1 MLILYNHAV
10 YCTTNVNFAK
20 NKAIF
25 MMVFS
30 RMSVYMNDVITILEN
45 IVKCYIIKFAIC
57 DVTISKTVTFLSNIC
72 SIFIYLISNPYM
84 LIIEHANIMFVNNA
98 IHYQVIVAEAT
109 TSNDYV
115 FPYCIFSTWNQQ
127 IINMTF

>member
-1 MLILYNHAV
+1 MLMLYNHAV
-10 YCTTNVNFAK
+10 YCTTNINFAK

-30 RMSVYMNDVITILEN
+30 HMSVYMNDVITILEN

-57 DVTISKTVTFLSNIC
+57 DVTILKTVTFLSNIC

-84 LIIEHANIMFVNNA
+84 LIIEHANIMFVNNT

-109 TSNDYV
+109 TSNDYI
-115 FPYCIFSTWNQQ
+115 FPYCIF
-127 IINMTF
+127 